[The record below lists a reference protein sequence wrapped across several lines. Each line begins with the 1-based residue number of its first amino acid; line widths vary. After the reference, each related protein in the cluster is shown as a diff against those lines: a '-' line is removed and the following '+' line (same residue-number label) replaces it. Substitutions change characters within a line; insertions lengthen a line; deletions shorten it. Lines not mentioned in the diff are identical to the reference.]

1 MLSEIMQAA
10 LNEQIKMEAESS
22 QIYLAMASWAEVKGF
37 EGIAIFMFKQSDE
50 ERQHMLKLVK
60 YINQRGGHAIISALD
75 EPKLDYTSFRTLF
88 RQLYEHE
95 VKVSESINI
104 LVDIALTAKDY
115 ATSNFLQWYVSEQ
128 IEEEASA
135 KVILDKIDLIGDD
148 KGGLYMF
155 DNDMKNFTANNGHN
169 IVQ

>member
-1 MLSEIMQAA
+1 MLSETMQAA
-10 LNEQIKMEAESS
+10 LNEQIRMEAESS
-22 QIYLAMASWAEVKGF
+22 QIYLAMASWAEIKGF
-37 EGIAIFMFKQSDE
+37 EGIATFMFKQSDE

-60 YINQRGGHAIISALD
+60 YVNQRGGYAVISALD
-75 EPKLDYTSFRTLF
+75 EPRLDYSSFRTLF

-95 VKVSESINI
+95 VKVSESINL

-115 ATSNFLQWYVSEQ
+115 ATHNFLQWYVSEQ

-155 DNDMKNFTANNGHN
+155 DNDMKNFTANGHN

>member
-1 MLSEIMQAA
+1 MLSDIMQAA

-37 EGIAIFMFKQSDE
+37 EGIATFMFKQSDE

-60 YINQRGGHAIISALD
+60 YVNQRGGSAIISALD
-75 EPKLDYTSFRTLF
+75 EPRLDYSSFRTLF

-115 ATSNFLQWYVSEQ
+115 ATHNFLQWYVSEQ
-128 IEEEASA
+128 IEEEATA

-155 DNDMKNFTANNGHN
+155 DNDMKNFTANGHN

>member
-37 EGIAIFMFKQSDE
+37 EGIATFMFKQSDE

-60 YINQRGGHAIISALD
+60 YVNQRGGSAIISALD
-75 EPKLDYTSFRTLF
+75 EPRLDYSSFRTLF

-115 ATSNFLQWYVSEQ
+115 ATHNFLQWYVSEQ

-155 DNDMKNFTANNGHN
+155 DNDMKNFTANGHN

>member
-1 MLSEIMQAA
+1 MVSDVILAA
-10 LNEQIKMEAESS
+10 LNEQIKVEAESS

-37 EGIAIFMFKQSDE
+37 EGIATFMFKQSDE
-50 ERQHMLKLVK
+50 ERAHMLKLIKFV
-60 YINQRGGHAIISALD
+60 NQRGGHAKVSALE

-95 VKVSESINI
+95 VKVSECINV
-104 LVDIALTAKDY
+104 LVDISLSEKDY
-115 ATSNFLQWYVSEQ
+115 ATHNFLQWYVSEQ
-128 IEEEASA
+128 IEEEATA

-155 DNDMKNFTANNGHN
+155 DNDMKNFTSSGHN

>member
-1 MLSEIMQAA
+1 MLSDIMQAA

-37 EGIAIFMFKQSDE
+37 EGIATFMFKQSDE
-50 ERQHMLKLVK
+50 DRQHMLKLVK
-60 YINQRGGHAIISALD
+60 YVNQRGGSAIISALD
-75 EPKLDYTSFRTLF
+75 EPRLDYSSFRTLF

-115 ATSNFLQWYVSEQ
+115 ATHNFLQWYVSEQ

-155 DNDMKNFTANNGHN
+155 DNDMKNFTANGHN

>member
-1 MLSEIMQAA
+1 MLSDIMQAA

-37 EGIAIFMFKQSDE
+37 EGIATFMFKQSDE

-60 YINQRGGHAIISALD
+60 YVNQRGGSAIISALD
-75 EPKLDYTSFRTLF
+75 EPRLDYSSFRTLF

-115 ATSNFLQWYVSEQ
+115 ATHNFLQWYVSEQ

-155 DNDMKNFTANNGHN
+155 DNDMKNFTANGHN

>member
-1 MLSEIMQAA
+1 MLSEVMQAA

-60 YINQRGGHAIISALD
+60 YVNQRGGHAIISALE

-95 VKVSESINI
+95 VKVSQSINM